1 MTEQNFDVVVIGA
14 GPGGYVAAIRAAQLG
29 LKVACVEKR
38 KTLGGTCLNVG
49 CIPSKALLEI
59 SHKFHDA
66 EHQFEKL
73 GISTSQP
80 KIDVKKLLQ
89 NKNEIVSGLTQ
100 GIAGLLK
107 KNKVTSIS
115 GTAKFLDK
123 NSIEVTADIDE
134 SEDRIPLSRGFERKE
149 NDLNGHFQREE
160 STRQRDD
167 GGSKKIKIS
176 AKNFIIATGSEVT
189 KLPGVEIDEKVIV
202 SSTGA
207 LDLEKVPQK
216 MIVIGA
222 GVIGL
227 ELGSVWGRFGAEIE
241 VIEYLDKITPT
252 MDAEVSRN
260 FQRILEKQG
269 FKFRLATK
277 VLAVRKEK
285 KSATVEIESV
295 IDGKKE
301 TLSADVV
308 LVAIGRRPNTENLG
322 LENAGVKVNARGF
335 IENNHLRTN
344 VENIFVVGDV
354 TTGAMLAHK
363 AEDEGV
369 AAAEIIAGQA
379 GHVNYDCIPSVVYT
393 YPEIASVGKT
403 EEELKAA
410 GIAYKVGKFS
420 MMANSRAR
428 ATFDEQGFV
437 KILSCA
443 KTDRILG
450 AHIIGREA
458 GNTIHEIVVAMEF
471 GGSAEDVARTCH
483 AHPTYNEA
491 VKEAALA
498 VDKRAIHS

>member
-1 MTEQNFDVVVIGA
+1 MTETTFDVVVIGG

-29 LKVACVEKR
+29 LKTACVEKR

-66 EHQFEKL
+66 NHQFEKL
-73 GISTSQP
+73 GIVVSKP

-89 NKNEIVSGLTQ
+89 NKNEIVAGLTG
-100 GIAGLLK
+100 GIAGLFK
-107 KNKVTSIS
+107 KNKVTHIEAA
-115 GTAKFLDK
+115 GKFLDK
-123 NSIEVTADIDE
+123 NTIEVTKAD
-134 SEDRIPLSRGFERKE
+134 
-149 NDLNGHFQREE
+149 
-160 STRQRDD
+160 
-167 GGSKKIKIS
+167 GSKEKIS

-207 LDLEKVPQK
+207 LDLEKVPNK

-227 ELGSVWGRFGAEIE
+227 EMASVWSRFGAEIE
-241 VIEYLDKITPT
+241 VVEYLDKITPA

-260 FQRILEKQG
+260 FQRILEKEG
-269 FKFRLATK
+269 FKFRLSTK
-277 VLAVRKEK
+277 VVSVK
-285 KSATVEIESV
+285 KDKNEAKVEIESV
-295 IDGKKE
+295 ADGKKE
-301 TLSADVV
+301 TLAADVV

-322 LENAGVKVNARGF
+322 LENVGIKTNQRGF

-344 VENIFVVGDV
+344 VENIFVIGDV
-354 TTGAMLAHK
+354 TTGPMLAHK
-363 AEDEGV
+363 AEDEGMAV
-369 AAAEIIAGQA
+369 AEIIAGQA
-379 GHVNYDCIPSVVYT
+379 GHVNYDVIPNVIYT
-393 YPEIASVGKT
+393 YPEVASVGKT

-410 GIAYKVGKFS
+410 GVQYKVGKFS

-428 ATFDEQGFV
+428 ATNDEQGFV
-437 KILSCA
+437 KILADA

-458 GNTIHEIVVAMEF
+458 GNTIHEVVVAMEF
-471 GGSAEDVARTCH
+471 GGSAEDIARTCH

-498 VDKRAIHS
+498 VDKRQIHS

>member
-1 MTEQNFDVVVIGA
+1 MTETTFDLVVIGG

-29 LKVACVEKR
+29 LKTACVEKR

-66 EHQFEKL
+66 NHQFEKL
-73 GISTSQP
+73 GISISKP
-80 KIDVKKLLQ
+80 KVDVAKVIE
-89 NKNEIVSGLTQ
+89 NKNEIVKGLTG
-100 GIAGLLK
+100 GIAGLFK
-107 KNKVTSIS
+107 KNKVTQIE
-115 GTAKFLDK
+115 GLGKFLDK
-123 NSIEVTADIDE
+123 NTIEVTKSD
-134 SEDRIPLSRGFERKE
+134 
-149 NDLNGHFQREE
+149 
-160 STRQRDD
+160 
-167 GGSKKIKIS
+167 GSKEKIS

-189 KLPGVEIDEKVIV
+189 KLPGVEIDEKIIV

-207 LDLEKVPQK
+207 LDLEKVPGK
-216 MIVIGA
+216 MVVIGA

-227 ELGSVWGRFGAEIE
+227 EMASVWSRFGSEIE
-241 VIEYLDKITPT
+241 VVEFLDKITPA

-260 FQRILEKQG
+260 FQRILEKDG
-269 FKFRLATK
+269 FKFRLSSK
-277 VLAVRKEK
+277 VLSVK
-285 KSATVEIESV
+285 KDKKGAIVEVEGV
-295 IDGKKE
+295 ADGKKE
-301 TLSADVV
+301 TILADVV

-322 LENAGVKVNARGF
+322 LENVGIKTNQRGF
-335 IENNHLRTN
+335 IENNHLKTS
-344 VENIFVVGDV
+344 VENIYVIGDV
-354 TTGAMLAHK
+354 TTGPMLAHK

-369 AAAEIIAGQA
+369 AAAEMIAGQK
-379 GHVNYDCIPSVVYT
+379 GHVNYDVIPNVIYT

-437 KILSCA
+437 KILADA
-443 KTDRILG
+443 KTDRVLG

-458 GNTIHEIVVAMEF
+458 GNTIHEVVIAMEF
-471 GGSAEDVARTCH
+471 GGSSEDIARTCH

-491 VKEAALA
+491 VKEAAMA
-498 VDKRAIHS
+498 VEKRQIHS

>member
-1 MTEQNFDVVVIGA
+1 MTSQNFDLIIIGA

-29 LKVACVEKR
+29 LKTACVEKH
-38 KTLGGTCLNVG
+38 TALGGTCLNVG

-66 EHQFEKL
+66 NHQFEKL
-73 GISTSQP
+73 GIEVSKP

-89 NKNEIVSGLTQ
+89 NKNEIISGLTA
-100 GIAGLLK
+100 GISGLFK
-107 KNKVTSIS
+107 KNKVTHIS
-115 GTAKFLDK
+115 GAAKFLDK
-123 NSIEVTADIDE
+123 NTVEVSSSD
-134 SEDRIPLSRGFERKE
+134 GKKE
-149 NDLNGHFQREE
+149 KY
-160 STRQRDD
+160 T
-167 GGSKKIKIS
+167 
-176 AKNFIIATGSEVT
+176 AKNFIIATGSEVVN
-189 KLPGVEIDEKVIV
+189 LPGVEIDEKVIV

-227 ELGSVWGRFGAEIE
+227 ELGSVWARFGSEIE
-241 VIEYLDKITPT
+241 VVEYLDKITPT
-252 MDAEVSRN
+252 MDGEISRN

-269 FKFRLATK
+269 FKFRLSTK
-277 VLAVRKEK
+277 VLSVK
-285 KSATVEIESV
+285 KDKKGAIVEVENA
-295 IDGKKE
+295 GKKE

-308 LVAIGRRPNTENLG
+308 LVAVGRKPNTQNLG
-322 LENAGVKVNARGF
+322 LENTGVKLNARGF
-335 IENNHLRTN
+335 VENNHLRTN
-344 VENIFVVGDV
+344 VENIFVIGDC

-379 GHVNYDCIPSVVYT
+379 GHVNYDAIPSVIYT
-393 YPEIASVGKT
+393 HPEVASVGKT

-410 GIAYKVGKFS
+410 GVEYKMGKFS

-428 ATFDEQGFV
+428 ATFDDQGFV
-437 KILSCA
+437 KILSDA

-450 AHIIGREA
+450 AHIIAREA

-471 GGSAEDVARTCH
+471 GGSAEDIARTCH

-491 VKEAALA
+491 VKEAAMN
-498 VDKRAIHS
+498 VDKRQIHS

>member
-1 MTEQNFDVVVIGA
+1 MNKNKKMTNQSFDVVIIGA

-29 LKVACVEKR
+29 LKTACVERR

-66 EHQFEKL
+66 EHSFEKL
-73 GISTSQP
+73 GINVSKP
-80 KIDVKKLLQ
+80 KIDVKKLLS

-100 GIAGLLK
+100 GISGLLK
-107 KNKVTSIS
+107 KNKVTALEGS
-115 GTAKFLDK
+115 AKFLDK
-123 NSIEVTADIDE
+123 NTIELTKADG
-134 SEDRIPLSRGFERKE
+134 SKE
-149 NDLNGHFQREE
+149 NI
-160 STRQRDD
+160 T
-167 GGSKKIKIS
+167 
-176 AKNFIIATGSEVT
+176 AKNFVIATGSEVT

-207 LDLEKVPQK
+207 LDLESVPQK

-241 VIEYLDKITPT
+241 VIEFLDKITPA

-260 FQRILEKQG
+260 FQRILEKQN
-269 FKFRLATK
+269 FKFRLSTK
-277 VLAVRKEK
+277 VVSVK
-285 KSATVEIESV
+285 KDKKGAIVEIEGAS
-295 IDGKKE
+295 DGKKE
-301 TLSADVV
+301 TLLADVV

-322 LENAGVKVNARGF
+322 LENVGIKTNQRGF
-335 IENNHLRTN
+335 IENDHLRTS
-344 VENIFVVGDV
+344 VDNIFVIGDV
-354 TTGAMLAHK
+354 TTGPMLAHK
-363 AEDEGV
+363 AEDEGMAV
-369 AAAEIIAGQA
+369 AEIIAGQK
-379 GHVNYDCIPSVVYT
+379 GHVNYDVIPNVIYT

-410 GIAYKVGKFS
+410 GINYKVGKFS

-428 ATFDEQGFV
+428 ATFDSEGFV
-437 KILSCA
+437 KILADA

-458 GNTIHEIVVAMEF
+458 GNTIHEVVVAMEF
-471 GGSAEDVARTCH
+471 GGSAEDIARTCH